1 MAVKKKPAKK
11 PVNKDFSNCYTV
23 RQASQILGLSPKRV
37 RQLITEGKLKKLNS
51 APVMVEIVE
60 VLALREQRENNP
72 IYKKKPPPDQVAE
85 MLEKFGSIIAG
96 IEQSNTRAIEA
107 QVLAYKINE
116 ENYLRQINDLK
127 ADLERARARR
137 WYKRS

>member
-1 MAVKKKPAKK
+1 MATKKKPVKK
-11 PVNKDFSNCYTV
+11 AVIKDFSNCYTV

-116 ENYLRQINDLK
+116 ENYLRQINELR

-137 WYKRS
+137 WYKRN

>member
-1 MAVKKKPAKK
+1 MATAKKSAPKVKK
-11 PVNKDFSNCYTV
+11 DLSSYCYTV
-23 RQASQILGLSPKRV
+23 RQASQVLGLSPKRV

-85 MLEKFGSIIAG
+85 MLAKFGSIIAG

-116 ENYLRQINDLK
+116 ENYLRQINDLR

>member
-1 MAVKKKPAKK
+1 MATKKKPVKK
-11 PVNKDFSNCYTV
+11 PVIKDFSNCYTV

-37 RQLITEGKLKKLNS
+37 RQLITEGKLKKVNS
-51 APVMVEIVE
+51 APVMVEQVE

-116 ENYLRQINDLK
+116 ENYLRQINDLR

-137 WYKRS
+137 WYQRG